1 MSAEDEHTD
10 GIFDEDPDSWQ
21 SFEQMMEVGKK
32 KKLHTFYKTH
42 DIVRNIE
49 AGYIEHH
56 LEDPRKEKIHFRRAK
71 LYGRGLNGIKTIKTK
86 IAKDNLP
93 SETQFTC
100 NPIQDYESAMKKIT
114 DSPYIRIHGLNDMER
129 HMQRYVS
136 VAELRYLIH
145 YECKLDLS
153 IQECAA
159 VVRKYECKSGK
170 GHKACVNFLKFMP
183 LFKRDTSLIRENYHT
198 ERNRLEIET
207 EIRKEK
213 RSSKYKFH
221 GYDKI
226 YGPADEDHLAMALQK
241 MEKHCQL
248 YRKKHTRKVP
258 GSEGRQ
264 LVP

>member
-93 SETQFTC
+93 SEVVIHQTNLHSRAAAFVVEPFR
-100 NPIQDYESAMKKIT
+100 NVRSN
-114 DSPYIRIHGLNDMER
+114 SFLIRIFISM
-129 HMQRYVS
+129 
-136 VAELRYLIH
+136 I
-145 YECKLDLS
+145 
-153 IQECAA
+153 
-159 VVRKYECKSGK
+159 
-170 GHKACVNFLKFMP
+170 
-183 LFKRDTSLIRENYHT
+183 
-198 ERNRLEIET
+198 
-207 EIRKEK
+207 
-213 RSSKYKFH
+213 
-221 GYDKI
+221 
-226 YGPADEDHLAMALQK
+226 
-241 MEKHCQL
+241 
-248 YRKKHTRKVP
+248 
-258 GSEGRQ
+258 
-264 LVP
+264 